1 MNYDAVVL
9 DMDGVV
15 IEPTDRAVIRESIT
29 DTFGEFGVDS
39 PSPALV
45 ERLLDQEVP
54 TETLRERH
62 GIDPAEFWTQREHGA
77 SQAQI
82 EAADRG
88 AKAPYDDVSVLDELP
103 TPLGLVSN
111 NQRPTVEF
119 LLEHHGLTYFE
130 TAYGR
135 EPTLT
140 GAARKKPD
148 PHYIERALADLDAD
162 TALYVGDS
170 NVDVEAAHR
179 AEVDS
184 AFVRRPHRTDY
195 ALEREPTY
203 ELSTLAGLT
212 GILGSS

>member
-1 MNYDAVVL
+1 MNYNAVVF

-29 DTFGEFGVDS
+29 DTFDEFGVDS

-62 GIDPAEFWTQREHGA
+62 GIDPAEFWTRREHGA

-82 EAADRG
+82 EVADRG

-103 TPLGLVSN
+103 MPLGLVSN

-119 LLEHHGLTYFE
+119 LLEYHGLEYFE

-148 PHYIERALADLDAD
+148 PHYIERALADLDAE

-184 AFVRRPHRTDY
+184 AFVRRPHRTGY
-195 ALEREPTY
+195 ELEREPTY

>member
-1 MNYDAVVL
+1 MNYDAIIL

-29 DTFGEFGVDS
+29 DTFDEFGVHS

-54 TETLRERH
+54 IETLRERH
-62 GIDPAEFWTQREHGA
+62 GIDPAEFWTRREHGA

-82 EAADRG
+82 EVAGRG
-88 AKAPYDDVSVLDELP
+88 AKVPYDDVSVLDELP

-111 NQRPTVEF
+111 NQRPTVDF
-119 LLEHHGLTYFE
+119 LLEHYDLGCFE

-135 EPTLT
+135 EPTLA
-140 GAARKKPD
+140 GASRKKPD
-148 PHYIERALADLDAD
+148 PYYIERALADLSAE

-179 AEVDS
+179 AAVDS
-184 AFVRRPHRTDY
+184 AFVRRPHRADY
-195 ALEREPTY
+195 DLEREPTY

-212 GILGSS
+212 RILDTS